1 MTIKQHPIL
10 APLIAQSDHVDI
22 KTRQIRTA
30 QPEQELRR
38 FIAAMI
44 GYNPSWMQSLYAIRW
59 GFVRLLGMR
68 QEGLPDTKQ
77 LRPEQVPMQAGQ
89 NLSFFKVTAAAE
101 GQYLVASASESH
113 LTAWL
118 AVVLEPVGG
127 EQYNLH
133 TVTIVRYHA
142 WTGPVY
148 FNVIR
153 PFHHVVVNQMI
164 KAGLAGLQPTA

>member
-1 MTIKQHPIL
+1 MSIQQHPIL
-10 APLIAQSDHVDI
+10 APLIAQANHVDV
-22 KTRQIRTA
+22 KTRQIRTTE
-30 QPEQELRR
+30 PEQELRR

-44 GYNPSWMQSLYAIRW
+44 GYNPAWMQTLYAIRW

-68 QEGLPDTKQ
+68 QDGIPNSNQ

-89 NLSFFKVTAAAE
+89 NLGFFKVTAAAE
-101 GQYLVASASESH
+101 GQYLLASASESH

-118 AVVLEPVGG
+118 AVVLEPVAGL
-127 EQYNLH
+127 EYKLH
-133 TVTIVRYHA
+133 TLTIVRYHA

-164 KAGLAGLQPTA
+164 KAGLANLQAA

>member
-1 MTIKQHPIL
+1 MSITQHPIL
-10 APLIAQSDHVDI
+10 APLIAQSNHVDV
-22 KTRQIRTA
+22 KTRQIQTT
-30 QPEQELRR
+30 QPEHELRR

-44 GYNPSWMQSLYAIRW
+44 GYNPRWMQSLYAIRW

-68 QEGLPDTKQ
+68 QQGMPSSNR

-89 NLSFFKVTAAAE
+89 TLGFFKVTAAAE

-118 AVVLEPVGG
+118 AIVLEPLGG
-127 EQYNLH
+127 DNYSLH

-153 PFHHVVVNQMI
+153 PFHHIVVNQMI
-164 KAGLAGLQPTA
+164 KAGLAGQPTT

>member
-1 MTIKQHPIL
+1 MSIQQHPIL
-10 APLIAQSDHVDI
+10 APLIAQANHVDV
-22 KTRQIRTA
+22 KTRQIQTA

-44 GYNPSWMQSLYAIRW
+44 GYNPRWMQSLYAIRW

-89 NLSFFKVTAAAE
+89 NLSFFKVAAAAE

-118 AVVLEPVGG
+118 AVVLEPRGG
-127 EQYNLH
+127 LAYNLH

-164 KAGLAGLQPTA
+164 KAGLAGLQPAA